1 MTHDRNPQ
9 CSTCGS
15 PFQVVRKFKQ
25 RENETL
31 FLGKCS
37 QCHILSLEPQPSNEW
52 LAEEYRGYYEK
63 RKTVFNR
70 PKKAF
75 FEELLRKNAGNLNG
89 KEILELGSGEGDCV
103 AAMNSL
109 WPDAQIT
116 AVESNAESLPHFS
129 GLRCQLLNQS
139 VEEWLTSHST
149 KRFDVILLFDL
160 LEHLRNPLAVVSQ
173 LKSLHLRSGGVILA
187 TFPNSDSLSRR
198 CMGPLWIQYKVEH
211 LHYFSKKSVA
221 VLARN
226 AGLETTRLAPLKK
239 RLPIEY
245 FFAVGTQFGPKPL
258 QILFTW
264 ISTLTP
270 GWIKRRSIPL
280 LLGEWLWVASA
291 NKH

>member
-15 PFQVVRKFKQ
+15 EFQIVRKFKQ

-31 FLGKCS
+31 FLGKCG
-37 QCHILSLEPQPSNEW
+37 QCHILSLEPQPSDAW

-75 FEELLRKNAGNLNG
+75 FEELLRKNAGDLNG

-116 AVESNAESLPHFS
+116 AVESNTESLPHFS

-139 VEEWLTSHST
+139 VEEWLRSNST
-149 KRFDVILLFDL
+149 KRLDVILLFDL
-160 LEHLRNPLAVVSQ
+160 LEHLRNPLTVVSQ
-173 LKSLHLRSGGVILA
+173 LKSLHLKPGGVILA

-211 LHYFSKKSVA
+211 LHYFSKNSVA
-221 VLARN
+221 ALARN
-226 AGLETTRLAPLKK
+226 AGLETTKLAPLKK

-258 QILFTW
+258 QILISW
-264 ISTLTP
+264 ISALTP

-280 LLGEWLWVASA
+280 QLGEWLWIASA
-291 NKH
+291 NEH